1 MLVILYKPFKN
12 GDHISVTAL
21 EGTVA
26 DVNLRYTV
34 LNVEGKR
41 IFVPNS
47 SLMTNP
53 ITVTLPVEPSAG
65 Q

>member
-1 MLVILYKPFKN
+1 
-12 GDHISVTAL
+12 
-21 EGTVA
+21 VA

-34 LNVEGKR
+34 LNAEGKR
-41 IFVPNS
+41 IFVPNA

-53 ITVTLPVEPSAG
+53 ITVNLPGETGPG